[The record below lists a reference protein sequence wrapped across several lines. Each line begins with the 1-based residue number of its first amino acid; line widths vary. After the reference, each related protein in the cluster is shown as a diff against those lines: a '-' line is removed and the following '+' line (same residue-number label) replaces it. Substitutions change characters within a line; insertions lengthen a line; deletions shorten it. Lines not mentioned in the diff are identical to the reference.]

1 MHQKQTKPSP
11 DSLQGEY
18 AGFVSRFLAFLIDI
32 IVVIIT
38 LAVVGGVTSL
48 LIQFFG
54 LTDLIVQLENSTS
67 LTGSIVRV
75 LTAVWGI
82 TTISFLY
89 FTLAWTVTSGK
100 SIGKGLMGLRIVPL
114 NGKRLTFLWAVWR
127 YFGFW
132 ISVFALGLGILWIL
146 ASDRRQGWHD
156 KMARTCVI
164 YDWPAR
170 EDERTVETLQRR
182 WQYLKHTRS
191 RLRDRHKEERIET
204 SGN

>member
-1 MHQKQTKPSP
+1 VYQKQIKPDP
-11 DSLQGEY
+11 YSLQGEY
-18 AGFVSRFLAFLIDI
+18 AGFVSRFIAFLIDI

-38 LAVVGGVTSL
+38 LAVVGGTTSL
-48 LIQFFG
+48 LIEFFG
-54 LTDLIVQLENSTS
+54 LSDLLDQLENSIS
-67 LTGSIVRV
+67 ITGSILRA
-75 LTAVWGI
+75 LTAFWGI

-89 FTLAWTVTSGK
+89 ITLAWTVTSGK

-114 NGKRLTFLWAVWR
+114 NGRRLTFLWAVWR
-127 YFGFW
+127 YIGFW
-132 ISVFALGLGILWIL
+132 LSVFALGLGVLWIL

-191 RLRDRHKEERIET
+191 RLRGRHKEERIET
-204 SGN
+204 SSN